1 MKLREW
7 SYEHGDSGGWVEV
20 EYPDEIIQEF
30 MDFMLNNRQWPEQL
44 EIMYNRFLKLRRDL
58 TDAKNEAALGAAAQE
73 GSQLCTAVTKA
84 GTACKN
90 TMAVEDGLC
99 AIHRRKLVAA

>member
-1 MKLREW
+1 MKLKEW
-7 SYEHGDSGGWVEV
+7 GYEHGDSGGWIYV

-58 TDAKNEAALGAAAQE
+58 TDAKNEAALEVAQ
-73 GSQLCTAVTKA
+73 GVCMATTAT
-84 GTACKN
+84 GTPCK
-90 TMAVEDGLC
+90 VRVDVVDWRC
-99 AIHRRKLVAA
+99 HIHRRNLVAV